1 MIKKSADPSQWN
13 KNDWAYHNKK
23 VSDWNEIEW
32 ENVYELYCAAQLWE
46 LDSRIDFDEF
56 KKQMIEDTDF
66 ARENKLKPGIES
78 SYYDPCS

>member
-46 LDSRIDFDEF
+46 LELPVLDWVDEF
-56 KKQMIEDTDF
+56 RKTNDE
-66 ARENKLKPGIES
+66 EE
-78 SYYDPCS
+78 Y

>member
-32 ENVYELYCAAQLWE
+32 ENVYELYCAAQLI
-46 LDSRIDFDEF
+46 LD
-56 KKQMIEDTDF
+56 
-66 ARENKLKPGIES
+66 KLLVN
-78 SYYDPCS
+78 